1 MAKERGRRKV
11 RVGAV
16 VSDKMDKT
24 RVVAVPW
31 SQRHRIYG
39 RAIRRLS
46 KFKVHDEEN
55 ATREG
60 DQVRIVETRPL
71 SKDKRWRIVEILAR
85 GEQVDIAPEE
95 VDATLVE
102 EMEQLPKTAAADDVV
117 AEVLAE
123 ETEEAEAEEPVA
135 EAEEPAEEEA
145 EEAEEPVAE
154 AEEPAEE
161 EAEEAERESVAEA
174 EEPAAEEAEEAEEPV
189 AEAEEPAAEEAEEA
203 EESRQPKPKS
213 PPLKRR
219 RRPRPKSR

>member
-31 SQRHRIYG
+31 SQRHRVYG

-71 SKDKRWRIVEILAR
+71 SKDKRWRILEILAR

-102 EMEQLPKTAAADDVV
+102 EMEQLPKTA
-117 AEVLAE
+117 
-123 ETEEAEAEEPVA
+123 EAEDPM
-135 EAEEPAEEEA
+135 
-145 EEAEEPVAE
+145 
-154 AEEPAEE
+154 
-161 EAEEAERESVAEA
+161 RL
-174 EEPAAEEAEEAEEPV
+174 
-189 AEAEEPAAEEAEEA
+189 
-203 EESRQPKPKS
+203 SRG
-213 PPLKRR
+213 
-219 RRPRPKSR
+219 